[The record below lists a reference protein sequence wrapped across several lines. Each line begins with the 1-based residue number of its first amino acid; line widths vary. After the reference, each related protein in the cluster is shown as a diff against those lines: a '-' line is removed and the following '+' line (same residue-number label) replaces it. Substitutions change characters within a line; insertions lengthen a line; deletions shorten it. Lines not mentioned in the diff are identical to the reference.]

1 MDNQLLAALL
11 KNPDQM
17 ANMSH
22 AQLYAMRQAAPQAAQ
37 AIIGPY
43 EHQAFAREFAQ
54 ESPVSA
60 ALSLPFAIPAYTAAK
75 ALGLEKT
82 RSPASL
88 DEILK
93 GYKGLAQGLFG
104 L

>member
-1 MDNQLLAALL
+1 MDKMVLAALL
-11 KNPDQM
+11 KDPNKLSS
-17 ANMSH
+17 MSH
-22 AQLYAMRQAAPQAAQ
+22 AQLYQLRQGAPKDIQ

-60 ALSLPFAIPAYTAAK
+60 AISLPFAIPAYTAAK
-75 ALGLEKT
+75 ALGFT
-82 RSPASL
+82 NARSPASL
-88 DEILK
+88 DEITRS
-93 GYKGLAQGLFG
+93 YKGLAQGLFG

>member
-1 MDNQLLAALL
+1 MDAKVLAILL
-11 KNPDQM
+11 KNPDQL
-17 ANMSH
+17 STLPH
-22 AQLYAMRQAAPQAAQ
+22 SQLYAMRMQATPQQQVVIA
-37 AIIGPY
+37 PY

-54 ESPVSA
+54 ESPFKA
-60 ALSLPFAIPAYTAAK
+60 AVSLPIAIPAYTAAK
-75 ALGLEKT
+75 ALGLMNT

-88 DEILK
+88 DEMAQ

>member
-1 MDNQLLAALL
+1 MDNQLLAMIL
-11 KNPDQM
+11 KNPGQM

-22 AQLYAMRQAAPQAAQ
+22 AQLYAMRQNAPKDAQ
-37 AIIGPY
+37 SLIGPY

-54 ESPVSA
+54 ESPISA
-60 ALSLPFAIPAYTAAK
+60 AISLPFAIPAYTAAK
-75 ALGLEKT
+75 ALGLQKT

-88 DEILK
+88 DEIIQ